1 MTLRDFLRIVDEKAL
16 LKEVKEEVEREE
28 LPQLIEDLSKEGKV
42 LVFQNVKGYKTK
54 VVANLL
60 PSEEVWTIFF
70 GERPG
75 EEFLKRVEK
84 RGEKVSSQKG
94 IKEEY
99 EEVEVKELLE
109 ILPILHHYEEDSAPY
124 ITTGVASS
132 WDPQKK
138 VVGRGVYRMEYR
150 GGNQLGI
157 ALLNPPLKDTLELYR
172 RKEEDMPI
180 VITIGHHPLVF
191 LAMALKVPE
200 EIDKLQV
207 ASSLLGREVEVIPS
221 PSFPQIDVPFGC
233 EVILEGSVDPKDQ
246 RKDGP
251 LGEVSGFYHTL
262 EKSPTI
268 RIKKAFLKRPFYFYH
283 ALLPTGSEADTHLT
297 FVSKAFLE
305 KKLKEVFPFVTNI
318 KFIKK
323 TFGSS
328 VLIQVKEVKE
338 RSLITNLILF
348 VLSNPMIK
356 KCIVVDDD
364 VNLSELEDIEWAI
377 ITRCWADEDVIIVS
391 HSKAQQIDPEAK
403 RGYSSKIGINAV
415 KREDIKRAIIKR
427 KGARNGTFS

>member
-1 MTLRDFLRIVDEKAL
+1 MKTAEEKAF

-28 LPQLIEDLSKEGKV
+28 LPQLIEDLSKENKI
-42 LVFQNVKGYKTK
+42 LIFQNVKGYKAK

-60 PSEEVWTIFF
+60 PTEEVWEIFW
-70 GERPG
+70 GEKPS
-75 EEFLKRVEK
+75 EEFLKRIEK
-84 RGEKVSSQKG
+84 RGEKISSPQKMD
-94 IKEEY
+94 EY
-99 EEVEVKELLE
+99 EEIEVKEFLE

-138 VVGRGVYRMEYR
+138 TVGRGVYRMEYR
-150 GGNQLGI
+150 GGNELGI

-172 RKEEDMPI
+172 EKGESMPI

-191 LAMALKVPE
+191 LAMAMRIHE
-200 EIDKLQV
+200 GIDKLEV
-207 ASSLLGREVEVIPS
+207 ASSLLGKGIEVMPS
-221 PSFPQIDVPFGC
+221 FSFPQIDIPSGC
-233 EVILEGSVDPKDQ
+233 EVILEGHIDPKDE

-251 LGEVSGFYHTL
+251 LGEVSGFYHTV
-262 EKSPTI
+262 EKSPTV
-268 RIKKAFLKRPFYFYH
+268 RIKKAFLKKPFYYYH
-283 ALLPTGSEADTHLT
+283 ALLPTGWEADTYLT

-305 KKLKEVFPFVTNI
+305 KKLKENFPFVINI
-318 KFIKK
+318 RFIKK

-338 RSLITNLILF
+338 RPLITNLILF

-356 KCIVVDDD
+356 KCVVVDDD
-364 VNLSELEDIEWAI
+364 VNLSELEDVEWAI
-377 ITRCWADEDVIIVS
+377 ITRCWADEDVIIIS
-391 HSKAQQIDPEAK
+391 YSKAQQIDPEAK

-427 KGARNGTFS
+427 KRS